1 MEHSNCNGHSHSHG
15 NKDINVMNDLE
26 LNRNGVM
33 EQSNRKNLTELLYAV
48 TSIVLVNT
56 GTLIEHYVNN
66 N

>member
-1 MEHSNCNGHSHSHG
+1 MEHSSCSGHSHSHG
-15 NKDINVMNDLE
+15 NKDINMMNDLE

-56 GTLIEHYVNN
+56 GTLIKHYVNN